1 MHYVKWRKIFL
12 IFQTLYRKSDNAGCY
27 AANSDA
33 EIEYSLCKKYD
44 INLLRHDYN
53 EPQCGKDQADRDSA
67 VANKFLNAYIHSGN
81 DCSSAYD
88 IQKGIV

>member
-1 MHYVKWRKIFL
+1 M
-12 IFQTLYRKSDNAGCY
+12 LYRKLDNAGCY
-27 AANSDA
+27 AGSSDA